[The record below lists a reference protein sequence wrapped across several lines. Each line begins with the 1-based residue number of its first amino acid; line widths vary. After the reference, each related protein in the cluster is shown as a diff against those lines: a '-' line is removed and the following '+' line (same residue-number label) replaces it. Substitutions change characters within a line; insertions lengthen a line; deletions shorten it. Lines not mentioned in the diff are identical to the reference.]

1 MNSTMGL
8 HDLIADTEDQVCS
21 SVLQCVALCGTVWQ
35 CVALCGSVLHCVAM
49 SCSAYEFDIEPP

>member
-1 MNSTMGL
+1 MGL
-8 HDLIADTEDQVCS
+8 HDLIADTEDQVRS
-21 SVLQCVALCGTVWQ
+21 SVLQCVALCCTVWQ